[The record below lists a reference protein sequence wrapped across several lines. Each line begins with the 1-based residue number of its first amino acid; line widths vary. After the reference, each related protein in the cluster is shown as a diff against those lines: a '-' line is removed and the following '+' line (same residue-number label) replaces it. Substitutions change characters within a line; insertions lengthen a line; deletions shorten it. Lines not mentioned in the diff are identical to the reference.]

1 MQSNI
6 FKLAIILFSIS
17 SYSFAQELNDSFL
30 KSLPD
35 NIASDLMKRS
45 QESESNDEV
54 QYRRPST
61 FIKKPEPTS
70 ERFGAQVF
78 SMMQTT
84 LMPINEPN
92 FDSSYV
98 LDFGDE
104 VEIQLIGQ
112 KSLTKKI
119 RIRGD
124 GSINLDDIGKIYLAG
139 LPLKDA
145 SDLIKAKVNN
155 TFIGVEAF
163 LTLVN
168 VRNIQILVVGNAY
181 NPGPYTLNGNTNIFH
196 ALSVSGGPS
205 EYGSFRSINLIR
217 NNKII
222 ENVDLYDAF
231 IYGKYNFNTR
241 LRSGDMVFINPVG
254 KVITINGAVKRPGKY
269 ELIEGENASTAL
281 SFANGLNSFADIY
294 GIKLERIINGKI
306 KQLPIINLEQLNE
319 INIQDTDMIDIRSFS
334 FRSIEISG
342 AVQNP
347 GIYLMN
353 EGDNMFDAIKKAGG
367 YTDSAYPFGGVY
379 ESREAQEINEMAAE
393 ELYQDLLDEIIS
405 LQQSDVTKTAPI
417 SRDSIEMTEE
427 LKDADITGRV
437 IADFINEDQDNPIF
451 VKDGDKITIPELT
464 NQVYVYGEIASEGA
478 ALYSDGEGVQY
489 YINKKGGLKKSAEK
503 KSIYVLHPNGESEL
517 LSRNR
522 NIFVNQ
528 KNKNVKIYPGSIIFI
543 PRDIDNGLN
552 ATMRAQSIATI
563 IGNIGVSL
571 ASLSVLSDRP

>member
-6 FKLAIILFSIS
+6 FKLAITLFLIS
-17 SYSFAQELNDSFL
+17 PYSFGQELNDSFL

-35 NIASDLMKRS
+35 NIASDLIKRS
-45 QESESNDEV
+45 QDSESNDEV

-119 RIRGD
+119 RIRSD
-124 GSINLDDIGKIYLAG
+124 GSINLDDVGKVFVAG

-168 VRNIQILVVGNAY
+168 VRNIQILVVGNVY

-222 ENVDLYDAF
+222 ENVDLYDSF
-231 IYGKYNFNTR
+231 IYGKYNFNSR
-241 LRSGDMVFINPVG
+241 LRSGDMVFVNPVG
-254 KVITINGAVKRPGKY
+254 KVITVNGAVKRPGQY
-269 ELIEGENASTAL
+269 ELIDSENASTAI

-319 INIQDTDMIDIRSFS
+319 IQVQDTDMIDIRSFS

-347 GIYLMN
+347 GVYLMN
-353 EGDNMFDAIKKAGG
+353 EGDDMFDAIKKAGG
-367 YTDSAYPFGGVY
+367 YTKSAYPFGGVY

-405 LQQSDVTKTAPI
+405 LQQSDITKTAPI
-417 SRDSIEMTEE
+417 SKDSIEMTEE

-478 ALYSDGEGVQY
+478 ALFSDGEGVQY
-489 YINKKGGLKKSAEK
+489 YINKKGGLKKNAEK

-543 PRDIDNGLN
+543 PRDIDNGFN